1 MGALGRVCRVGLPAR
16 QPPGFCVSRNH
27 SRCSSEHPLMPL
39 GAWPRMSA
47 SAESRA
53 IVRQHS
59 HEPGTMDAVDAPKQN
74 ETHELAGER
83 ETLTGVLE
91 FHRETLARKCS
102 GLTADQLRL
111 RAVEPS
117 RLSLIGLVRHLTDVE
132 LGWFTRIL
140 SGADTPFTYW
150 EADAPDGNDFH
161 VEDVDVKESLRLWHN
176 TYARSR
182 EIADACE
189 SLDAFGVHEP
199 TGDRFSLRWILT
211 HMIQEYAR
219 HNGHAD
225 LLRERI
231 DGQTDE

>member
-1 MGALGRVCRVGLPAR
+1 M
-16 QPPGFCVSRNH
+16 
-27 SRCSSEHPLMPL
+27 
-39 GAWPRMSA
+39 
-47 SAESRA
+47 ES
-53 IVRQHS
+53 Q
-59 HEPGTMDAVDAPKQN
+59 QN

-83 ETLTGVLE
+83 ETLTSVLD

-102 GLTADQLRL
+102 GLTPDQLRS

-117 RLSLIGLVRHLTDVE
+117 QLSLIGLVRHLTDVE

-140 SGADTPFTYW
+140 SGTDTPFVYW
-150 EADAPDGNDFH
+150 LADAPDGRDFH
-161 VEDVDVKESLRLWHN
+161 VENADVDESLRLWHS

-182 EIADACE
+182 EIADTCE
-189 SLDAFGVHEP
+189 SLDTFGVHEP

-231 DGQTDE
+231 DGQTGD